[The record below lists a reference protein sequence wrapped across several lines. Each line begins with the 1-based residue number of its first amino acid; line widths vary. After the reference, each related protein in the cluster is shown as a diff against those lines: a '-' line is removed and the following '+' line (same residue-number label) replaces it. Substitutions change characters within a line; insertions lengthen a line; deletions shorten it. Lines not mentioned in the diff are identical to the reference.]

1 MARTK
6 PKRPDSKLLQTRVSE
21 SVDELLQKRLVRTQV
36 TAADYLRRLV
46 LVDLGI
52 IRPEDR

>member
-6 PKRPDSKLLQTRVSE
+6 PKRPDSKLLQTRISE
-21 SVDELLQKRLVRTQV
+21 SADELLQKRLVRTQV